1 MADDDGGKRLH
12 DMRWARPPVSKHS
25 EWWEKIPHEYK
36 EIEGQQWSVSIFYND
51 FELIVLAVF
60 GWKASL

>member
-12 DMRWARPPVSKHS
+12 DIRWARPPVSKHS

-36 EIEGQQWSVSIFYND
+36 EIEGQQWSVSIFQQ
-51 FELIVLAVF
+51 
-60 GWKASL
+60 